1 MNSLL
6 LGFIFYIWLVLLL
19 LVIDS
24 CKGRNFRL
32 VRLGERL
39 RHMLFYNLILSML
52 TESYSI
58 IALSCM
64 IGLNKLSFSSYG
76 ETIQSLF
83 CILALLLIIAY
94 PVRVFYILKKSWNT
108 VEFSDA

>member
-6 LGFIFYIWLVLLL
+6 LGFIFYILLVLLL
-19 LVIDS
+19 LVIDP
-24 CKGRNFRL
+24 CIGRNLRL
-32 VRLGERL
+32 ASLGEQL

-52 TESYSI
+52 AESYSM

-64 IGLNKLSFSSYG
+64 IGLNKLSFTSSYG

-83 CILALLLIIAY
+83 CIFALLLIIIY
-94 PVRVFYILKKSWNT
+94 PIRIFWILR
-108 VEFSDA
+108 